1 MQRLRRVPA
10 GRRSPRGA
18 SLPPLPFREGLGEG
32 RSNGVAG
39 SSTPLWYPLRGET
52 VERSRVTACCLL
64 LTLGLGVA
72 RVAAQSPATMPAA
85 EEHVAALEAALDVQR
100 ERLAALQQ
108 QVAAMQHASEEL
120 RADVL
125 REQIRAVLAEPDFR
139 AGLVPGAVQ
148 AGYNRGFFI
157 RSSDDRFSLRFNA
170 RLQFRWTH
178 YGVSSRSPN
187 TLRGAR
193 RSDRTGFDV
202 SRAYY
207 TFSGHAYD
215 KNLTFGVIFDGS
227 EYVGYDFGILHMW
240 VNYRF
245 VDEFQIMTGIFRV
258 SGTRANA
265 DTGTMQLVETPIME
279 EAYTFHRGLGV
290 RLWGKLRRGAAVEG
304 QYRLDILNSLGTPN
318 TRSIVTDEELFA
330 RGHDN
335 NPAIVFRTIWS
346 LLGRHCR
353 YPEEEI
359 DYASASCD
367 LAYHTEPAFN
377 IGGHY
382 AFKED
387 EHDGTL
393 RIPVARRGPFP
404 DGGFAPASSE
414 GLQLHQF
421 GADAG
426 FLFRGFS
433 ATFEYVL
440 RLIDVRQAGG
450 SPRAPLFQLSG
461 EDSTTAQHAAY
472 VQCGYFLPIPGL
484 ERRIELAGR
493 VGWMHVATGGSNT
506 AWEYAGGLNYYIS
519 GHRVKLQTD
528 VTRITEAPFAFS
540 TNSLANVNDDALV
553 WRVQLQVAF

>member
-1 MQRLRRVPA
+1 MT
-10 GRRSPRGA
+10 G
-18 SLPPLPFREGLGEG
+18 F
-32 RSNGVAG
+32 
-39 SSTPLWYPLRGET
+39 
-52 VERSRVTACCLL
+52 CLL
-64 LTLGLGVA
+64 LAFALGAG
-72 RVAAQSPATMPAA
+72 RVAAQPPATLPAD
-85 EEHVAALEAALDVQR
+85 EEHVAALEAALEVQR
-100 ERLAALQQ
+100 ARLAALQQ
-108 QVAAMQHASEEL
+108 QVAAVQQASPEV
-120 RADVL
+120 RADSL

-139 AGLVPGAVQ
+139 AGLVPGTVQ
-148 AGYNRGFFI
+148 AGYDRGFFI
-157 RSSDDRFSLRFNA
+157 RSSDDRFSIRINA
-170 RLQFRWTH
+170 RIQFRWTH
-178 YGVSSRSPN
+178 YGVGSRSPN
-187 TLRGAR
+187 ILRGVR

-207 TFSGHAYD
+207 SFSGHAYD
-215 KNLTFGVIFDGS
+215 KNLTYAVIFDGS
-227 EYVGYDFGILHMW
+227 EYVGYDFGVLHMW

-245 VDEFQIMTGIFRV
+245 VDEFQITAGILRV

-265 DTGTMQLVETPIME
+265 DTATMQLVETPIME

-290 RLWGKLRRGAAVEG
+290 RLWGKLRSGESVEG
-304 QYRLDILNSLGTPN
+304 QYRLDVLNSLGTPN
-318 TRSIVTDEELFA
+318 TRSIVPDEELFA

-346 LLGRHCR
+346 LLGRHCQ
-353 YPEEEI
+353 YPEEQL
-359 DYASASCD
+359 DYASATCD
-367 LAYHTEPAFN
+367 LAYHTEPALN
-377 IGGHY
+377 VGGHY

-393 RIPVARRGPFP
+393 RIPVARRSPFQ
-404 DGGFAPASSE
+404 DGGFALASSE

-426 FLFRGFS
+426 LLFRGFS

-440 RLIDVRQAGG
+440 RLIDVRQAAG
-450 SPRAPLFQLSG
+450 PPLAPLYRLSG

-472 VQCGYFLPIPGL
+472 LQCGYFLPIPGL
-484 ERRIELAGR
+484 ERKIELAGR
-493 VGWMHVATGGSNT
+493 VGWMHAATGGSNT

-540 TNSLANVNDDALV
+540 TNSLANVNDDALI

>member
-1 MQRLRRVPA
+1 MNCACARRA
-10 GRRSPRGA
+10 GA
-18 SLPPLPFREGLGEG
+18 
-32 RSNGVAG
+32 
-39 SSTPLWYPLRGET
+39 
-52 VERSRVTACCLL
+52 TAACLL
-64 LTLGLGVA
+64 LALALGAVRA
-72 RVAAQSPATMPAA
+72 AAQPPATRPAD
-85 EEHVAALEAALDVQR
+85 EDRVVALEAALEMQR

-108 QVAAMQHASEEL
+108 QVAAVHQASEEI

-125 REQIRAVLAEPDFR
+125 KEQIRAVLADSDFR
-139 AGLVPGAVQ
+139 AGLTPSALQ
-148 AGYNRGFFI
+148 AGYHRGFFI

-170 RLQFRWTH
+170 RIQFRWTH
-178 YGVSSRSPN
+178 YGVGSRRPN
-187 TLRGAR
+187 GLRGAR

-215 KNLTFGVIFDGS
+215 KNLTYAVIFDGS

-245 VDEFQIMTGIFRV
+245 VDEFQITAGMLRV

-265 DTGTMQLVETPIME
+265 DTATMQLVETPIME
-279 EAYTFHRGLGV
+279 EAYTFHRGLGA
-290 RLWGKLRRGAAVEG
+290 RLWGKLRSGEAVEG

-318 TRSIVTDEELFA
+318 TRSLVVDEELFA

-335 NPAIVFRTIWS
+335 NPALVFRTIWS
-346 LLGRHCR
+346 LLGRHCQH
-353 YPEEEI
+353 PEEQL
-359 DYASASCD
+359 DYASATCD
-367 LAYHTEPAFN
+367 LAYHTEPALN

-393 RIPVARRGPFP
+393 RIPVARRGLFQ
-404 DGGFAPASSE
+404 DGGFALASSE
-414 GLQLHQF
+414 RLQLHQF

-440 RLIDVRQAGG
+440 RLIDVRQAAG
-450 SPRAPLFQLSG
+450 PPPAPLFQLSG

-484 ERRIELAGR
+484 ERKIELAGR
-493 VGWMHVATGGSNT
+493 VGWMHVATGGADT

-528 VTRITEAPFAFS
+528 VTRTTEAPFAFS
-540 TNSLANVNDDALV
+540 TNSLANVNDDALI